1 MFFLSGAPCP
11 FCTSTLRFETVDFFC
26 DTFCLHDFIFLH
38 HHQHILLSSSRFF
51 LAPSVALHRTKCTVT
66 GMMDIQICKELPPP
80 VALLLCAV
88 GKAISQVMDPTAQ
101 GVIRPLNLWRHLH
114 KVVPDVLALSQ
125 EIQDKFSLI
134 AAASSAFNRLEA
146 VLEIEFKDYA
156 KQSLLKFGDSNMK
169 GALDYINS
177 SLDLTQTAPPY
188 MFKLTFALRA
198 CHELG
203 ETIVGINEIEKDPK
217 ILKQHL
223 PTYVQ
228 IDGADFT
235 FLSEV
240 FPEKTEHFE
249 KFKSM
254 FASTL
259 KEWMRQQEKL
269 LRDHQK
275 EFKKY
280 RRSDF

>member
-1 MFFLSGAPCP
+1 
-11 FCTSTLRFETVDFFC
+11 
-26 DTFCLHDFIFLH
+26 
-38 HHQHILLSSSRFF
+38 
-51 LAPSVALHRTKCTVT
+51 
-66 GMMDIQICKELPPP
+66 MMDVKICKELPPP
-80 VALLLCAV
+80 IALLLCAV
-88 GKAISQVMDPTAQ
+88 GKSIAEVMDPKAQ

-114 KVVPDVLALSQ
+114 KVVPDLQALSP
-125 EIQDKFSLI
+125 EIQDKFKVI
-134 AAASSAFNRLEA
+134 ASACSAFNRLEA
-146 VLEIEFKDYA
+146 VLEIEFKEYA
-156 KQSLLKFGDSNMK
+156 KQSLVKFGDSNIK
-169 GALDYINS
+169 GALDYISS

-198 CHELG
+198 CHQLG
-203 ETIVGINEIEKDPK
+203 ETTVGINEIEKDPK

-240 FPEKTEHFE
+240 FPEKTQHLE
-249 KFKSM
+249 KFKSV

-275 EFKKY
+275 DFKKY
-280 RRSDF
+280 RRSFF